1 VLSKSRL
8 IPIVIL
14 LCALCA
20 GAAQRAT
27 PTAASARREA
37 AIARTWL
44 RRLTLRDKVAQL
56 VFLPF
61 YGEAPNSGSEEYQKY
76 RRWVHEIRIGGLVI
90 VNRVQDG
97 SVRHSE
103 PYATAAFL
111 NRMQAAARIPL
122 LVAGDFERGDSMRI
136 ASEAK
141 FPHAM
146 AFGAAGDPAL
156 SRREGAITARQARA
170 LGIHWIL
177 APVADVNNNPD
188 NPIINIRSYG
198 EDPEQV
204 SAHVRAFIEGAHSD
218 AVHRVLVTVKHFPGH
233 GDTSTDSHMAL
244 PVLDVDKAR
253 LERVELVPFRAAIA
267 AGADSVMSAH
277 IALPRLDPSGV
288 PSTLSPAILTG
299 LLRKEL
305 GFRGLVATD
314 ALDMAGIAK
323 QWGPAAAAERAIL
336 AGADVLLMPPD
347 PEAAIAGVLEAV
359 RRGRITQ
366 RRLDE
371 SVLRIL
377 AAKARVGLDRRRT
390 VKLEAMMDELD
401 APEDLED
408 TQAVADRAITLVKN
422 DGELVPLARE
432 RSVSFLILPES
443 RCSSEG
449 RRFAQEVRKRV
460 PKAAVTSLWPDM
472 TDEEIAQA
480 VAGTASSDAVI
491 LAAFAS
497 TAAYRGSVALLGSY
511 PKLIEALGA
520 AGRKLV
526 LISFGNPYLVR
537 SFPQA
542 GAYLATYSTVEPSE
556 IAAAKALFGEIA
568 ISGRLPVTI
577 PGVAQLGDGIR
588 APKK

>member
-8 IPIVIL
+8 APILIL
-14 LCALCA
+14 LSVFSAA
-20 GAAQRAT
+20 AAQRAAQT
-27 PTAASARREA
+27 TVAARREA
-37 AIARTWL
+37 AVARTWL
-44 RRLTLRDKVAQL
+44 QRLTLHDKVAQL

-61 YGEAPNSGSEEYQKY
+61 YGEAPNSGSEEYRKY
-76 RRWVHEIRIGGLVI
+76 QRWVRELRIGGLII

-136 ASEAK
+136 DSEAK

-146 AFGAAGDPAL
+146 AFAATGDPAL
-156 SRREGAITARQARA
+156 SRLEGAITARQARA
-170 LGIHWIL
+170 LGIDWIL

-204 SAHVRAFIEGAHSD
+204 AAHVRAFIEGAHSD
-218 AVHRVLVTVKHFPGH
+218 AAHKVLVTVKHFPGH
-233 GDTSTDSHMAL
+233 GDTNTDSHMAL
-244 PVLDVDKAR
+244 PVLNVDKAR
-253 LERVELVPFRAAIA
+253 LESVELVPFRAAIA

-277 IALPRLDPSGV
+277 IALPGLDAGSV

-305 GFRGLVATD
+305 GFRGLVVTD

-323 QWGPAAAAERAIL
+323 QWDPAAAAEKAIL
-336 AGADVLLMPPD
+336 AGADVLLMPPN

-359 RRGRITQ
+359 RRGRITR

-371 SVLRIL
+371 SVLRVL
-377 AAKARVGLDRRRT
+377 QAKARVGLDRRKI

-401 APEDLED
+401 SPEDLEKAQD
-408 TQAVADRAITLVKN
+408 TADRAVTLVKN
-422 DGELVPLARE
+422 DGDLVPLARD

-443 RCSSEG
+443 RCSTQG
-449 RRFAQEVRKRV
+449 RRFAQEVRRRA
-460 PKAAVTSLWPDM
+460 PKATLTSLWPEM
-472 TDEEIAQA
+472 TDAEIAQA
-480 VAGTASSDAVI
+480 VADTAASDTIV

-511 PKLIEALGA
+511 PKLIDALGA

-526 LISFGNPYLVR
+526 FVSFGNPYLAR
-537 SFPQA
+537 NFPQA
-542 GAYLATYSTVEPSE
+542 GAYLAAYSTVEPSE
-556 IAAAKALFGEIA
+556 IAVAKALFGEIA
-568 ISGRLPVTI
+568 IGGRLPVTI
-577 PGVAQLGDGIR
+577 PGVARLGDGIQT
-588 APKK
+588 PKK